1 MSSARAPMPPPELV
15 GYTFQRVL
23 GSGGYSDVFLY
34 EQEMPRRPVAI
45 KVLLAAAL
53 DDEGRRQFTDE
64 ANTMAALSTH
74 PFIVTIF
81 HAEVGLGG
89 RPFLVMEFYPRPNF
103 SVRARTE
110 QMSLANV
117 LRTGIQVASAV
128 ETAHRAGILHRD
140 IKPANILTSEYGR
153 PGLTDFGIASTTT
166 IDGAVREAEG
176 MSIPWSPPEVISGS
190 ATADVTADVYSLAA
204 TLYTLLA
211 GRSPFEVPGGSN
223 RSLDLVDRITRAD
236 VAPTGRGDVPES
248 LERLLRQAM
257 AKSPADRPAS
267 AAALAR
273 GLQAIEVEQQ
283 LGMTPLEV
291 RDEGS
296 DARVRSVD
304 PEDGTRLKAPVI
316 IRSQSGPAAS
326 VTSPPVTGAPRPPQ
340 GSSNDLID
348 GTVQRSAWSSD
359 GLIAGV
365 GSVPARDIPS
375 SVPYERF
382 EPAHEPSSRPQPS
395 HVLSQHPSS
404 ESEKVASDRNPL
416 VTVALVLLAT
426 MVTLVAVRVIMGDDE
441 DTGVG
446 PGPSTPVTT
455 AVKPKNGPA
464 APSAVTSDR
473 NESGDVVVS
482 WVLPEGND
490 PAVRYRVTA
499 PGGGSLLA
507 TSEPGATS
515 VVIPAAMEPP
525 PCVEVHGT
533 LDGGVQGES
542 TSSC

>member
-1 MSSARAPMPPPELV
+1 MSGARAPMPPPELA
-15 GYTFQRVL
+15 GFTFQRLL

-53 DDEGRRQFTDE
+53 DDVGRRQFTDE

-81 HAEVGLGG
+81 HAEVGQGG

-153 PGLTDFGIASTTT
+153 PGLTDFGIASTT

-190 ATADVTADVYSLAA
+190 ATADATADVYSLAA

-223 RSLDLVDRITRAD
+223 RSLDLIDRIARSD
-236 VAPTGRGDVPES
+236 VPPTGRGDVPES

-257 AKSPADRPAS
+257 GKAPADRPAS

-283 LGMTPLEV
+283 FGMTPLEV
-291 RDEGS
+291 RDEGT
-296 DARVRSVD
+296 DARARTVD

-316 IRSQSGPAAS
+316 IRSQSTTGS
-326 VTSPPVTGAPRPPQ
+326 VTASPIPGAPPVTPT
-340 GSSNDLID
+340 DLGD
-348 GTVQRSAWSSD
+348 GTVHRSAWSSD

-365 GSVPARDIPS
+365 GSVPPQGLPS
-375 SVPYERF
+375 SLPFERF
-382 EPAHEPSSRPQPS
+382 EPAPAPSDAQSVSARTDAPS
-395 HVLSQHPSS
+395 A
-404 ESEKVASDRNPL
+404 EKERSAPGRNPL
-416 VTVALVLLAT
+416 VTAAFVLLATVVALVLVRLVMGASDDDGGGGEPDPPT
-426 MVTLVAVRVIMGDDE
+426 VT
-441 DTGVG
+441 
-446 PGPSTPVTT
+446 TPVT
-455 AVKPKNGPA
+455 PKRGPA
-464 APSAVTSDR
+464 PPSDVTISRDASGAATVSWTVPSGQDPQVKYLVTSP
-473 NESGDVVVS
+473 S
-482 WVLPEGND
+482 
-490 PAVRYRVTA
+490 
-499 PGGGSLLA
+499 GSLLA

-515 VVIPAAMEPP
+515 VVIPAAMQPP

-533 LDGGVQGES
+533 LDGGVPGES
-542 TSSC
+542 TSGC